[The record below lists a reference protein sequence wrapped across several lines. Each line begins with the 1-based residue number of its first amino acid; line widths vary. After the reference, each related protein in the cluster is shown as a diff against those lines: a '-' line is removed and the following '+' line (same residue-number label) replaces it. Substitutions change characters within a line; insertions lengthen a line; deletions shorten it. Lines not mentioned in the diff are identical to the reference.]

1 MYFFGRTLSVAMW
14 WPQSNKLRQVL
25 TQRSKASVDFLLL
38 LLGCVLYGQQL
49 WCRQSWELAFPAG
62 SQANSCE
69 LLYTLGAVAHL
80 SPADCLPP
88 VQTPSLWSHN
98 LFTMPSSLQSVTASC
113 HLFFQESCNG
123 QYKIFCKQNMLLV
136 MIEAINNEA
145 AKQAGRVWSWVCV
158 RGRSVTCSI
167 GSICCTALT
176 SPRCSAE
183 PSLDAAMCLHGLG
196 SKCRRKCCL
205 QLFLAQPQQPL
216 MKC

>member
-1 MYFFGRTLSVAMW
+1 MRALISCSFCWAVCFTDSSFDAGR
-14 WPQSNKLRQVL
+14 
-25 TQRSKASVDFLLL
+25 
-38 LLGCVLYGQQL
+38 
-49 WCRQSWELAFPAG
+49 AG
-62 SQANSCE
+62 SLLFLQVVKQTAVSCCTPSE
-69 LLYTLGAVAHL
+69 LLCTSVQLTASHQ
-80 SPADCLPP
+80 SKHPAYE
-88 VQTPSLWSHN
+88 VTTF
-98 LFTMPSSLQSVTASC
+98 FTMPSSLQSVTASC

-136 MIEAINNEA
+136 MTEEINNEA

-167 GSICCTALT
+167 GSICCTELT